1 MIPCKLCGE
10 STHDDEGV
18 PIGEVLV
25 YQIVNNMFQ
34 LARELVVGAPILH
47 MHRSCVENFR
57 DSYEDLDDRQSRH
70 R

>member
-1 MIPCKLCGE
+1 MIPCKLCGGP
-10 STHDDEGV
+10 THNDEGV

-25 YQIVNNMFQ
+25 YQIVNGRFQ

-47 MHRSCVENFR
+47 IHLCCVENFR
-57 DSYEDLDDRQSRH
+57 DSYEDLDDRQPRH